1 MILLI
6 YAAAIIHKIIV
17 ARSSSWSMF
26 NDGEWTEFIV
36 IYYKIVALV
45 SKGTWETAEGRL
57 RTEHKTGWCEF

>member
-1 MILLI
+1 
-6 YAAAIIHKIIV
+6 
-17 ARSSSWSMF
+17 MF

-57 RTEHKTGWCEF
+57 RAEHKTGWCEF